1 MPCGR
6 WLPGCVTSPR
16 KLFQSKQ
23 REKYDRKERR
33 ELIEKFWRTL
43 CALRLS
49 DGAINMNQ
57 WTIEVGDNDFE
68 TAVLQRSKEVPVLV
82 DFWAPWCGPC
92 RVLGPVLEK
101 LVEEYSGEFLLAKIN
116 VDDNP
121 SVAAAFGIQGIPA
134 VKLFRDGDIASEFT
148 GALPEAMVREFLS
161 RFLPSAADKQALQ
174 AAELEK
180 DGKITEA
187 KTLYQ
192 AILQSEPN
200 HAKALLGIGR
210 LLTNEGDDQAGL
222 NHLEKIPFGADERKE
237 ADRLIARLKLQS
249 GSGQDT
255 SALRAK
261 LKSDPNNLEAR
272 CELAQAL
279 AGNEKYE
286 EALAE
291 FLAIVKADRS
301 FRDDAARKAMIQ
313 IFEVL
318 GSDHPLTEK
327 YRSDLA
333 KVLFS

>member
-1 MPCGR
+1 
-6 WLPGCVTSPR
+6 
-16 KLFQSKQ
+16 
-23 REKYDRKERR
+23 
-33 ELIEKFWRTL
+33 
-43 CALRLS
+43 
-49 DGAINMNQ
+49 MNQ
-57 WTIEVGDNDFE
+57 RTIEVGDDDFE
-68 TAVLQRSKEVPVLV
+68 TAVLQRSREVPVLV

-101 LVEEYSGEFLLAKIN
+101 LAEEYAGEFLLAKIN

-134 VKLFRDGDIASEFT
+134 VKLFRDGAVASEFT

-180 DGKITEA
+180 EGKIAEA
-187 KTLYQ
+187 KAQYQ

-210 LLTNEGDDQAGL
+210 LLTNEGDDQAAL
-222 NHLEKIPFGADERKE
+222 NQLEKVPLVADERKE

-249 GSGQDT
+249 GPSQDE

-261 LKSDPNNLEAR
+261 LKSEPNNLAAR
-272 CELAQAL
+272 FELAQAL
-279 AGNEKYE
+279 ASNEKYE
-286 EALAE
+286 EALSE

-301 FRDDAARKAMIQ
+301 FRDDGARKAIIQ

-318 GSDHPLTEK
+318 GSDHPLTER
-327 YRSDLA
+327 YRSELA